1 MTGSIWV
8 AALLHGLV
16 NSVYAF
22 GLAYL
27 VRPEDKIRSFGL
39 GLYGLLC
46 LVPIVFFLLRDPVWK
61 RGDTVSEE
69 VRDGLT

>member
-27 VRPEDKIRSFGL
+27 VRPEEKVWSFGL

-46 LVPIVFFLLRDPVWK
+46 LAPIVLWLLRDPVWQ
-61 RGDTVSEE
+61 REDTSMDEE
-69 VRDGLT
+69 ATQ